1 VYNETPLYDFS
12 AGKGRVNTS
21 CALQLGIRRALAQ
34 LAPTARGVVAV
45 SGGPDSVALLRALL
59 DVGMPLVLAH
69 VNHRLRGD
77 ESDGDEAFVRRLHER
92 CMAEGAVELQ
102 LRVQGLDTRV
112 LAAGDNLESAARRL
126 RYEWLTTVA
135 QQTGATWVATGHTAD
150 DQAETVLHR
159 LLRGTGLRGLAGIPA
174 RRELV
179 QGVVL
184 LRPLLHVRR
193 NEVLT
198 FLEQRGQD
206 YCRDSSNEDRQYT
219 RNALRHE
226 VLPLLAREFNPA
238 IVDVL
243 GRLSQQANEV
253 QQFMEEQA
261 TQLLTAAELPRAG
274 AVVVLDARRLTG
286 VSPVLLRE
294 VVRWLWRREGWALR
308 DVDFAAWERAASVVR
323 GEAAAVDL
331 PGGVRVRRVRHVVQ
345 FSVT

>member
-1 VYNETPLYDFS
+1 
-12 AGKGRVNTS
+12 VNTS
-21 CALQLGIRRALAQ
+21 CPLQLGVRRALAQ

-45 SGGPDSVALLRALL
+45 SGGPDSVAQLRALL

-92 CMAEGAVELQ
+92 CVAEGAVDLQ
-102 LRVQGLDTRV
+102 LRVQGLDTRL
-112 LAAGDNLESAARRL
+112 LAAGDNLENAARQL
-126 RYEWLTTVA
+126 RYDWLTTVA
-135 QQTGATWVATGHTAD
+135 HETGASWVATGHTAD

-159 LLRGTGLRGLAGIPA
+159 LLRGTGLRGLVGIPEQ
-174 RRELV
+174 RELV

-193 NEVLT
+193 HEVLA

-226 VLPLLAREFNPA
+226 LLPLLAREFNPA

-294 VVRWLWRREGWALR
+294 VVRRLWRRERWALR
-308 DVDFAAWERAASVVR
+308 DVDFAAWERASSVVR
-323 GEAAAVDL
+323 GEVAAVDL